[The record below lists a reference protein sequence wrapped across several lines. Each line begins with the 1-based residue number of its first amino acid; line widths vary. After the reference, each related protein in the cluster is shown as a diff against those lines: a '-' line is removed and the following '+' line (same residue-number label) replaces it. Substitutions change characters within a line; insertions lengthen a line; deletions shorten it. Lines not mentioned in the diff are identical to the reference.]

1 MAQAIIDYWK
11 STAVQPFAPGP
22 PITPCTSVP
31 PLGGKFAPISYGN
44 KSALAADLRKAWN
57 TGKRFKIQ
65 PLMPVA
71 SKAVAS
77 AVAVSCAKH
86 LLGVKFLYLG
96 GLIVPSGP
104 PIPMVGV
111 SPTTF

>member
-1 MAQAIIDYWK
+1 
-11 STAVQPFAPGP
+11 
-22 PITPCTSVP
+22 
-31 PLGGKFAPISYGN
+31 
-44 KSALAADLRKAWN
+44 
-57 TGKRFKIQ
+57 
-65 PLMPVA
+65 MPVA

-96 GLIVPSGP
+96 GFIVPTGP